1 MKPVSDETVTTLRFP
16 IEGMTCASCVGRV
29 ERALAKV
36 PGVSDAVVSLA
47 TDEATVKVRAPTEAL
62 RVALND
68 AVERAGYHATVPPFV
83 DAGASAQ
90 ARAPAQTAAV
100 RAPAP
105 SGTAAT
111 ARLVVAV
118 ALSLPLMLI
127 AMVPALQFSGHGYV
141 QAALAAAVTFG
152 AGAPFFIAAA
162 KNLRHASATMDTL
175 VATGA
180 GAAYFYSLAVILRS
194 APPESLS
201 HETAHLGHSAMH
213 LYFETAG
220 MIVALVLLGKWLEV
234 RARRHATDA
243 LSSLARLQP
252 STARVVRDGVE
263 QELPVAEVRLG
274 DRVRVRADERIPVD
288 GVVREGSASAD
299 ESLVTGESLPIAK
312 GPGDPVIGGTLALGA
327 PLEIEATRIGA
338 DATLAQIVRLVA
350 DAQATRAPV
359 QRLAD
364 RISSVFVPV
373 VVGLA
378 LLTLAGW
385 LLSGAPLDTALLT
398 AVSVLV
404 IACPCALGLAT
415 PTAIIVGTGLAARH
429 GVLVKDAEALERARL
444 VDAVVLD
451 KTGTLTRGAPELTD
465 IVCLAARTEDE
476 VLQLAAAIEAE
487 SVHPLAR
494 AVVRAAKERSL
505 RVARASDVASEVGVG
520 MRGAVGSE
528 RVFVGAVSSDAAP
541 AVEAARAALSARA
554 RSVVLV
560 RVDDVDVAVLGVAD
574 PVRPTSAAAV
584 ARLRA
589 LGVEVHLVSGDHL
602 DVALSVAREVG
613 IDAANVRA
621 AARPAD
627 KVAAIEALRARG
639 RVVGMV
645 GDGVNDAP
653 ALAAADVGFA
663 IGGGTD
669 VALDAAAITLVR
681 GDISAVVDAI
691 ETSRKTM
698 RTVRQNLF
706 LAFVY
711 NVAGIPLAALGLL
724 TALGGPMLAAGA
736 MALSSVTV
744 VLNALRLGRK

>member
-1 MKPVSDETVTTLRFP
+1 
-16 IEGMTCASCVGRV
+16 
-29 ERALAKV
+29 
-36 PGVSDAVVSLA
+36 
-47 TDEATVKVRAPTEAL
+47 
-62 RVALND
+62 
-68 AVERAGYHATVPPFV
+68 
-83 DAGASAQ
+83 
-90 ARAPAQTAAV
+90 
-100 RAPAP
+100 
-105 SGTAAT
+105 
-111 ARLVVAV
+111 
-118 ALSLPLMLI
+118 
-127 AMVPALQFSGHGYV
+127 
-141 QAALAAAVTFG
+141 
-152 AGAPFFIAAA
+152 
-162 KNLRHASATMDTL
+162 
-175 VATGA
+175 
-180 GAAYFYSLAVILRS
+180 
-194 APPESLS
+194 
-201 HETAHLGHSAMH
+201 
-213 LYFETAG
+213 
-220 MIVALVLLGKWLEV
+220 
-234 RARRHATDA
+234 
-243 LSSLARLQP
+243 
-252 STARVVRDGVE
+252 
-263 QELPVAEVRLG
+263 
-274 DRVRVRADERIPVD
+274 
-288 GVVREGSASAD
+288 
-299 ESLVTGESLPIAK
+299 
-312 GPGDPVIGGTLALGA
+312 
-327 PLEIEATRIGA
+327 
-338 DATLAQIVRLVA
+338 
-350 DAQATRAPV
+350 
-359 QRLAD
+359 
-364 RISSVFVPV
+364 
-373 VVGLA
+373 
-378 LLTLAGW
+378 
-385 LLSGAPLDTALLT
+385 
-398 AVSVLV
+398 
-404 IACPCALGLAT
+404 
-415 PTAIIVGTGLAARH
+415 
-429 GVLVKDAEALERARL
+429 VLVKDAEALERARL